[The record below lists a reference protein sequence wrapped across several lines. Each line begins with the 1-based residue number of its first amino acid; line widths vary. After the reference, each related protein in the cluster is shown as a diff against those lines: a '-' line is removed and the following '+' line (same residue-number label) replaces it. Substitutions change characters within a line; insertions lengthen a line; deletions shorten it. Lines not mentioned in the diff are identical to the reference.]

1 MDCADAPMLALIAV
15 TVGDMKALRQLER
28 RSLIASILE
37 FNRSGVEFAGTS
49 QNFRW
54 ADRAPLTAVTFWRSC
69 DVGPHREHPEAG
81 SVNVQLER
89 VVSLLR

>member
-1 MDCADAPMLALIAV
+1 
-15 TVGDMKALRQLER
+15 MKVLRQLER
-28 RSLIASILE
+28 RSLIASILG
-37 FNRSGVEFAGTS
+37 FNRSGVEFVEAR
-49 QNFRW
+49 QQFKW
-54 ADRAPLTAVTFWRSC
+54 ADRAPLTAVTIWRSC